1 MQFDLELSICDDDEE
16 EDMMVMARLWPFNL
30 SSKHFILWSEKD
42 TLKQAGKE
50 IETQDCPNLYQLSPH
65 CKLFYHCQLI
75 YSSLYP
81 MTQIP
86 LFPFKQMSKLRCME
100 IKNYTIVI

>member
-1 MQFDLELSICDDDEE
+1 MQFDLELSICDDDEEEEE

-50 IETQDCPNLYQLSPH
+50 IETQDCPNISVE
-65 CKLFYHCQLI
+65 
-75 YSSLYP
+75 SSLQAVLPLSTYLFFIISYD
-81 MTQIP
+81 TNSIIP
-86 LFPFKQMSKLRCME
+86 
-100 IKNYTIVI
+100 I